1 MSIFV
6 TIKSRLGSP
15 SMPPKSLN
23 NIKKKL
29 AMGSSKFAVK
39 LCLTALFCLLS
50 SCSAEWHL
58 KRAVKKNPMIVKTD
72 TLKVRDTFYTP
83 AVYVTDTFVTEQY
96 DTIEIIKDKLQIKIV
111 KSNDTIRVTGACKSD
126 TIVRTVSVPV
136 ERVVYK
142 EAKKSKLFEHLSSA
156 VWGFASVLLLVIIYR
171 SERR

>member
-1 MSIFV
+1 MGL
-6 TIKSRLGSP
+6 KSSV
-15 SMPPKSLN
+15 S
-23 NIKKKL
+23 IKKKQ
-29 AMGSSKFAVK
+29 AMVSKFALK
-39 LCLTALFCLLS
+39 ICLTGFFCLLV
-50 SCSAEWHL
+50 SCSPGWHIR
-58 KRAVKKNPMIVKTD
+58 RAIRKNPMIVKTD

-96 DTIEIIKDKLQIKIV
+96 DTIEIIKDKLQIKII

-142 EAKKSKLFEHLSSA
+142 EAKKSKPFEYLSSA
-156 VWGFASVLLLVIIYR
+156 VWGFAAVLLLVILYR

>member
-1 MSIFV
+1 MV
-6 TIKSRLGSP
+6 
-15 SMPPKSLN
+15 PKSSVS
-23 NIKKKL
+23 IKKKQ
-29 AMGSSKFAVK
+29 AMVSKFALK
-39 LCLTALFCLLS
+39 ICLTVFFCLLA
-50 SCSAEWHL
+50 SCSPEWHL
-58 KRAVKKNPMIVKTD
+58 RRAIRKNPMIVKTD
-72 TLKVRDTFYTP
+72 TLRVSDTFYTP

-142 EAKKSKLFEHLSSA
+142 EAKKNKPFEYISSA
-156 VWGFASVLLLVIIYR
+156 IWGFAAVLLLVVIYR